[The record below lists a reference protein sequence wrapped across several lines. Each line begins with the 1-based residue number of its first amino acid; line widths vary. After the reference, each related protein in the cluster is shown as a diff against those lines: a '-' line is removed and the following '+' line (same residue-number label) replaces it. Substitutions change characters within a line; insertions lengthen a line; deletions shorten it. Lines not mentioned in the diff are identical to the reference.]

1 MRVISRCLIL
11 VLGLLF
17 SAGSSLAQNY
27 NPAAGEIRFDGTLI
41 SYDEAQKKLV
51 MNVAS
56 FTLPNGKSSRLA
68 EPKPKTI
75 LLTPQTKSEIF
86 GSSQTNLSVVLQNG
100 VIVAVIGPDS
110 GSGKDATARL
120 VLVKVE
126 AAPVPAPAQPVADE
140 NADPNDVALLAGET
154 RFDARITGILSPTNI
169 TVSVFGKSNAAGE
182 MEELF
187 PTQTKTLI
195 LDGKTLFRSRGDA
208 ADKKTFG
215 DLQISSRITFA
226 GVDGGVNIKT
236 REIAI
241 WENDTSSSESI
252 GVVSV
257 SGAVS
262 TLLERAEQA
271 QATRAYEEA
280 VRLLNRALQAADGVG
295 DRPGR
300 GLTLDRLGDVY
311 GDMNQPQKALESM
324 LAAQAVWRGLNDA
337 QNEST
342 TLNNLGILLQR
353 IGQGDKAVEA
363 LERAVQLG
371 RGGNPRGMA
380 LTLQN
385 LASAYAG
392 VDKYDKA
399 LAAALEALPFVRQV
413 KKDANSEAVSLAQI
427 TRYYAATKNA
437 PKAQEYATLAL
448 ALADNM
454 NDKHD
459 QSYVFMVTANVF
471 HQLDQKPRAIELYRR
486 AQALFLELG
495 QQENAK
501 QAADAIASLQ

>member
-1 MRVISRCLIL
+1 MRFVFRWLIL
-11 VLGLLF
+11 ILIVV
-17 SAGSSLAQNY
+17 GSVHAAVAQNY
-27 NPAAGEIRFDGTLI
+27 SPAAGEIRFDGTVV
-41 SYDEAQKKLV
+41 SYDEAQKKV
-51 MNVAS
+51 VINVAS
-56 FTLPNGKSSRLA
+56 FTLPNGKTSRLA
-68 EPKPKTI
+68 EAKPKTVV
-75 LLTPQTKSEIF
+75 LTAQTKSEIF
-86 GSSQTNLSVVLQNG
+86 GSKQTNLSAVLLG
-100 VIVAVIGPDS
+100 GATVAIIGQDS
-110 GSGKDATARL
+110 GSGKDVTARL

-126 AAPVPAPAQPVADE
+126 PEPAVVAPAAD
-140 NADPNDVALLAGET
+140 ADPNDVVIRVGEN
-154 RFDARITGILSPTNI
+154 RFDARVTGILSPTNI
-169 TVSVFGKSNAAGE
+169 TVSVFGRSNPAGE

-187 PTQTKTLI
+187 PTETKTLI
-195 LDGKTLFRSRGDA
+195 LNDKTVFRSRGDA
-208 ADKKTFG
+208 AVKKTFS
-215 DLQISSRITFA
+215 DLQISSRITVA

-241 WENDTSSSESI
+241 WEADTSSSESI

-311 GDMNQPQKALESM
+311 GEMNQPQKSLESM
-324 LAAQAVWRGLNDA
+324 LAAQSVWRGLNDA

-353 IGQGDKAVEA
+353 MGQDDKAVQA

-399 LAAALEALPFVRQV
+399 LASALEALPFVRQV

-427 TRYYAATKNA
+427 TRYYSAMKNA
-437 PKAQEYATLAL
+437 AKAQEYATLAL

-454 NDKHD
+454 TDKPD
-459 QSYVFMVTANVF
+459 QSYVFMVTAGTF
-471 HQLDQKPRAIELYRR
+471 HQLGQNPKALELYRR
-486 AQALFLELG
+486 AHALFLELG
-495 QQENAK
+495 QQDNAK
-501 QAADAIASLQ
+501 QAAEAMASLQ